1 MNILLIDSDTVGLN
15 FALRCKWAG
24 HNVKVWQPPSL
35 GTGDRCDIGDGMIER
50 VLAWQSF
57 LVWAELILV
66 TTNSRYAAEL
76 EPLYQ
81 KGYPIIGTNRASA
94 ALELDRTIGQEIL
107 QECGIETLEFEEFSN
122 YDKAIEF
129 VKRERKVYVSKP
141 WGGASDKSL
150 SYVPKSAEDLVC
162 RLQRWKAEGVKGK
175 FILQEKIDG
184 TEMAA
189 GAWFGPGG
197 FSKAIN
203 ETWEEKRFMNGGY
216 GPNCYSADTEVLTK
230 RGWLT
235 FDEVKLT
242 DLIASYDPL
251 TRNIFFE
258 MPTKIYWTDYEGD
271 MISFRNR
278 YVDLLVTPTH
288 QMWAARRKTNSWHF
302 YNADACPSEFDI
314 LQTGY
319 TAERSW
325 GDVVIPAIE
334 KYPEVRISADI
345 WIAFMGLYLS
355 EGYID
360 ERGRIHICQCPGSK
374 KEAMRVMLDDT
385 GLKFHEYENKWT
397 STPDYQQIAEYLRTF
412 GHSREKFV
420 PSDIK
425 NASSSQLHIFLA
437 AFCLGDGDSHE
448 GRRRYT
454 SGSYRMISD
463 LQEMML
469 RIGKTGVISMDKR
482 TMMVSPI
489 NGKEYEAQPVYSI
502 EEATREKVSIRES
515 ERIHYSGKIGCVA
528 LPTTHLLFIRRNEC
542 VAISG
547 NTGEMGTVLRYTK
560 ESALFEQVVRPLEEK
575 LHELKFIGN
584 VDVSCMIDTKGRPH
598 PMEFTMRFGWP
609 AFNLMLSLHKGD
621 PAEWLADLL
630 VGKDSLECYDDLCC
644 GVLMT
649 LGDYPWEKWPHTLV
663 EGWPIRGLDSAEV
676 FYSTA
681 LTSAK
686 LGKAPILVGNKIV
699 EGECIVTA
707 GEYVLV
713 AMGHGRTV
721 EAARKAA
728 YKVVDQIS
736 WPPHTNV
743 RTDIGCRLE
752 KDLRDLH
759 RLGYALDVNYGN

>member
-24 HNVKVWQPPSL
+24 HHVKVWQPPSL
-35 GTGDRCDIGDGMIER
+35 GTGERCDIGDGMVER
-50 VLAWQSF
+50 VLTWQSF
-57 LVWAELILV
+57 LAWAELILV

-94 ALELDRTIGQEIL
+94 ALELDRTVGQEIL
-107 QECGIETLEFEEFSN
+107 HECGIETLEFEEFSN

-216 GPNCYSADTEVLTK
+216 GPN
-230 RGWLT
+230 
-235 FDEVKLT
+235 
-242 DLIASYDPL
+242 
-251 TRNIFFE
+251 
-258 MPTKIYWTDYEGD
+258 
-271 MISFRNR
+271 
-278 YVDLLVTPTH
+278 
-288 QMWAARRKTNSWHF
+288 
-302 YNADACPSEFDI
+302 
-314 LQTGY
+314 
-319 TAERSW
+319 
-325 GDVVIPAIE
+325 
-334 KYPEVRISADI
+334 
-345 WIAFMGLYLS
+345 
-355 EGYID
+355 
-360 ERGRIHICQCPGSK
+360 
-374 KEAMRVMLDDT
+374 
-385 GLKFHEYENKWT
+385 
-397 STPDYQQIAEYLRTF
+397 
-412 GHSREKFV
+412 
-420 PSDIK
+420 
-425 NASSSQLHIFLA
+425 
-437 AFCLGDGDSHE
+437 
-448 GRRRYT
+448 
-454 SGSYRMISD
+454 
-463 LQEMML
+463 
-469 RIGKTGVISMDKR
+469 
-482 TMMVSPI
+482 
-489 NGKEYEAQPVYSI
+489 
-502 EEATREKVSIRES
+502 
-515 ERIHYSGKIGCVA
+515 
-528 LPTTHLLFIRRNEC
+528 
-542 VAISG
+542 
-547 NTGEMGTVLRYTK
+547 TGEMGTVLRYTK
-560 ESALFEQVVRPLEEK
+560 ESTLFEQVVRPLEEK
-575 LHELKFIGN
+575 LHELGFIGN
-584 VDVSCMIDTKGRPH
+584 VDVSCMIDSKGHPN

-630 VGKDSLECYDDLCC
+630 VGKDSLEWHDDLCC

-649 LGDYPWEKWPHTLV
+649 LGDYPWEKWPHALV

-676 FYSTA
+676 FHNTA

-686 LGKAPILVGNKIV
+686 LGKAPMIVGGKIV

-721 EAARKAA
+721 EAACKAA
-728 YKVVDQIS
+728 YEVVDQIS
-736 WPPHTNV
+736 WPPHANV
-743 RTDIGCRLE
+743 RTDIGCRLK
-752 KDLRDLH
+752 KDLKDLH
-759 RLGYALDVNYGN
+759 RLGYALDVNYGHE